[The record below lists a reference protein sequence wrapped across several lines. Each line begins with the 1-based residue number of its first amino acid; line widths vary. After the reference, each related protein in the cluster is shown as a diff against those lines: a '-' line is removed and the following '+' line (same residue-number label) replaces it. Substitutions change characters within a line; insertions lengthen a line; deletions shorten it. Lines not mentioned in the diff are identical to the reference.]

1 MADLSIGTT
10 IGGFA
15 AYHAGNYFPDKTT
28 VGLGS
33 VNNWGASDSYTTAS
47 STTYA
52 TSAAVKGAYDAAMA
66 AVAGVTAPTWAS
78 ITGKPATFAPSAHTH
93 TAAEIGAMADGGSY
107 GTVTFNNWVR
117 TTGNTGWYNDS
128 YGGGINMVD
137 STWVRTSHQK
147 KFYVE
152 NTGFDAIYTAGGIKA
167 ESGITIGNVSTG
179 RKGIQG
185 LIADNDYW
193 AIFGAADATNAGR
206 LIIGTGDDGTEPIA
220 VAQYSGAPLTG
231 TPVRTAYL
239 LDSNG
244 NTSFPGVVTASRMQ
258 VNGGGAIF
266 EYHSP
271 GVAAYAHVIS
281 GNTLETWQ
289 SNGAGGWI
297 TTFNRQYPNG
307 AYWINGNLWAAN
319 FNHGYAG
326 QPGIMAPITVDMG
339 VVSGASDYYP
349 MIRQLS
355 VSSGYG
361 YTTRVELGTLRSG
374 NSAWGVGNLIVGSHE
389 SSSHP
394 SAVYAFDISG
404 NFTAPGNVTAYSDE
418 RLKKNLEVI
427 PDALAKLDSVR
438 CMTFDRVDRELRQAG
453 VIAQD
458 IQQVLPEAVQVDQD
472 GYLTVAYGAL
482 VALAIKAIQEL
493 KQRVEDL
500 ERNG

>member
-52 TSAAVKGAYDAAMA
+52 TSAAVKSAYDAAMA
-66 AVAGVTAPTWAS
+66 AVAGITAPTWAS
-78 ITGKPATFAPSAHTH
+78 ITSKPSTFPPSSHTH
-93 TAAEIGAMADGGSY
+93 VVADVTGLQAVLDAKVSASDVSDVGTWASIVGKIPKVGADG
-107 GTVTFNNWVR
+107 VME
-117 TTGNTGWYNDS
+117 
-128 YGGGINMVD
+128 I
-137 STWVRTSHQK
+137 
-147 KFYVE
+147 
-152 NTGFDAIYTAGGIKA
+152 
-167 ESGITIGNVSTG
+167 
-179 RKGIQG
+179 
-185 LIADNDYW
+185 
-193 AIFGAADATNAGR
+193 
-206 LIIGTGDDGTEPIA
+206 
-220 VAQYSGAPLTG
+220 AQYLDFHAPNS
-231 TPVRTAYL
+231 TADFDFRFNSY
-239 LDSNG
+239 SNG
-244 NTSFPGVVTASRMQ
+244 NLVGYGNMDIYGVVTANRMQ
-258 VNGGGAIF
+258 ARGGYALF
-266 EYHSP
+266 EHHNP
-271 GVAAYAHVIS
+271 GVAAYAHALA
-281 GNTLETWQ
+281 GNVLETWQ
-289 SNGAGGWI
+289 SNGGGGWVA
-297 TTFNRQYPNG
+297 TLNRQYQDG
-307 AYWINGNLWAAN
+307 SYWINGNIWAAN
-319 FNHGYAG
+319 FAHGYAS
-326 QPGIMAPITVDMG
+326 QPGIRAPITVDMG
-339 VVSGASDYYP
+339 TVSGASDYYP

-361 YTTRVELGTLRSG
+361 YGTRVELGTLRSG
-374 NSAWGVGNLIVGSHE
+374 NAAWGVGNLIVGSHE

-394 SAVYAFDISG
+394 SAIYAFDISG

>member
-15 AYHAGNYFPDKTT
+15 AYHAGNYFPTKAD
-28 VGLGS
+28 VGLNL

-66 AVAGVTAPTWAS
+66 AVAGITAPTWAS
-78 ITGKPATFAPSAHTH
+78 ITSKPSTFPPSSHTH
-93 TAAEIGAMADGGSY
+93 VVADVTGLQAVLDAKVSASDVSDVGTWASIVGKIPKVGANGVMEI
-107 GTVTFNNWVR
+107 
-117 TTGNTGWYNDS
+117 
-128 YGGGINMVD
+128 
-137 STWVRTSHQK
+137 
-147 KFYVE
+147 
-152 NTGFDAIYTAGGIKA
+152 
-167 ESGITIGNVSTG
+167 
-179 RKGIQG
+179 
-185 LIADNDYW
+185 
-193 AIFGAADATNAGR
+193 
-206 LIIGTGDDGTEPIA
+206 
-220 VAQYSGAPLTG
+220 AQYLDFHAPNS
-231 TPVRTAYL
+231 TADFDFRFNSY
-239 LDSNG
+239 SNG
-244 NTSFPGVVTASRMQ
+244 NLVGYGSIDLAGAMVAARLQAKSGNAIVEYHNPGV
-258 VNGGGAIF
+258 I
-266 EYHSP
+266 
-271 GVAAYAHVIS
+271 AYSHAIS

-289 SNGAGGWI
+289 SSGAGGWI
-297 TTFNRQYPNG
+297 TTFNRQYPSG

-319 FNHGYAG
+319 FGHSYAG
-326 QPGIMAPITVDMG
+326 QPGTMAPITVDMG
-339 VVSGASDYYP
+339 NVSGASDYYP

-374 NSAWGVGNLIVGSHE
+374 NRAWGVGNLIVGSHE

-394 SAVYAFDISG
+394 SAIYAFDVGG

-458 IQQVLPEAVQVDQD
+458 IQQVLPEAVQVDQE

>member
-28 VGLGS
+28 VGLGN

-52 TSAAVKGAYDAAMA
+52 TSAAVKAAYDAAVA
-66 AVAGVTAPTWAS
+66 AIGNVTELAWGN
-78 ITGKPATFAPSAHTH
+78 ITGKPSTFPPSAHIH
-93 TAAEIGAMADGGSY
+93 TVADVTGLQAAL
-107 GTVTFNNWVR
+107 
-117 TTGNTGWYNDS
+117 
-128 YGGGINMVD
+128 
-137 STWVRTSHQK
+137 
-147 KFYVE
+147 
-152 NTGFDAIYTAGGIKA
+152 DAKVNA
-167 ESGITIGNVSTG
+167 SDVS
-179 RKGIQG
+179 
-185 LIADNDYW
+185 D
-193 AIFGAADATNAGR
+193 
-206 LIIGTGDDGTEPIA
+206 
-220 VAQYSGAPLTG
+220 TG
-231 TPVRTAYL
+231 TWAALIGKIPKIKTDGVLEIAKYLDFHTNNSTA
-239 LDSNG
+239 DFDFRFETPSNG
-244 NTSFPGVVTASRMQ
+244 NLTGVGSIELTGSMVASRLQ
-258 VNGGGAIF
+258 AKSVNAIV
-266 EYHSP
+266 EYHNP
-271 GVAAYAHVIS
+271 GVAAYAHAIS

-289 SNGAGGWI
+289 SSGAGGWI
-297 TTFNRQYPNG
+297 TTFNRQYPSG

-319 FNHGYAG
+319 FGHSYAG
-326 QPGIMAPITVDMG
+326 QPGTMAPITVDMG
-339 VVSGASDYYP
+339 AVSGASDYYP

-389 SSSHP
+389 SSNHP
-394 SAVYAFDISG
+394 SAIYAFDVGG

-458 IQQVLPEAVQVDQD
+458 IQQVLPEAVQVDQE

>member
-66 AVAGVTAPTWAS
+66 AIGNVTELAWGN
-78 ITGKPATFAPSAHTH
+78 ITGKPSTFPPSAHTH
-93 TAAEIGAMADGGSY
+93 AVADVTGLQAEL
-107 GTVTFNNWVR
+107 
-117 TTGNTGWYNDS
+117 
-128 YGGGINMVD
+128 
-137 STWVRTSHQK
+137 
-147 KFYVE
+147 
-152 NTGFDAIYTAGGIKA
+152 
-167 ESGITIGNVSTG
+167 G
-179 RKGIQG
+179 RKI
-185 LIADNDYW
+185 N
-193 AIFGAADATNAGR
+193 AADVSSANTWAALIGKIPQIKTDGVLEIARFLNFHTTN
-206 LIIGTGDDGTEPIA
+206 
-220 VAQYSGAPLTG
+220 S
-231 TPVRTAYL
+231 TA
-239 LDSNG
+239 DFDFRFDSPSNG
-244 NTSFPGVVTASRMQ
+244 NLNGYGSIDLAGAMVATRLQAKSGNAIVEYHNPGV
-258 VNGGGAIF
+258 I
-266 EYHSP
+266 
-271 GVAAYAHVIS
+271 AYSHAIS
-281 GNTLETWQ
+281 GDTLETWQ
-289 SNGAGGWI
+289 SSGAGGWI

-307 AYWINGNLWAAN
+307 AYWINGNIWAAN
-319 FNHGYAG
+319 FNHAYAG

-361 YTTRVELGTLRSG
+361 YSTRVELGTLRSG

-394 SAVYAFDISG
+394 SAIYAFDISG

-458 IQQVLPEAVQVDQD
+458 IQQVLPEAVQVDQE

>member
-52 TSAAVKGAYDAAMA
+52 TSKAVKDAYDAAVA
-66 AVAGVTAPTWAS
+66 AAASSVAWADV
-78 ITGKPATFAPSAHTH
+78 TGKPATFTPAAHIHALTDVTGLQ
-93 TAAEIGAMADGGSY
+93 TALDAKVSSSLVSSTGLWASLVGKIPQIGADGVLEICRYLDFHTNNSTADFDFRFDCSAAGAVSA
-107 GTVTFNNWVR
+107 V
-117 TTGNTGWYNDS
+117 GNMS
-128 YGGGINMVD
+128 VSGIVD
-137 STWVRTSHQK
+137 STRLQAKS
-147 KFYVE
+147 
-152 NTGFDAIYTAGGIKA
+152 A
-167 ESGITIGNVSTG
+167 
-179 RKGIQG
+179 
-185 LIADNDYW
+185 
-193 AIFGAADATNAGR
+193 NAM
-206 LIIGTGDDGTEPIA
+206 
-220 VAQYSGAPLTG
+220 V
-231 TPVRTAYL
+231 
-239 LDSNG
+239 
-244 NTSFPGVVTASRMQ
+244 
-258 VNGGGAIF
+258 

-271 GVAAYAHVIS
+271 GVVAFGTVATATGI
-281 GNTLETWQ
+281 LETWQ
-289 SNGAGGWI
+289 TNGGGAWSK
-297 TTFNRQYPNG
+297 TFNRQHQDG
-307 AYWINGNLWAAN
+307 SYWINGNIWAAN
-319 FNHGYAG
+319 FAHGYAS
-326 QPGIMAPITVDMG
+326 QPGIRAPITVDMG
-339 VVSGASDYYP
+339 SVNGGSDYYP
-349 MIRQLS
+349 AIRQLTLA
-355 VSSGYG
+355 SGYG

-374 NSAWGVGNLIVGSHE
+374 NAAWGIGNLIVGSHE

-394 SAVYAFDISG
+394 SAIYQFDVGG